1 MSGVDSAQLAR
12 LADAMTAEA
21 CAIAE
26 KPATLVSVTFDAIA
40 APEPGEAG
48 AASVTI
54 TRATRT
60 LVFSR
65 GELRGQDGRLVLSAT
80 AVHRI

>member
-1 MSGVDSAQLAR
+1 MNGVDSALLAR
-12 LADAMTAEA
+12 LADALTAEA

-40 APEPGEAG
+40 APGSGEAC
-48 AASVTI
+48 ATSVTV

-60 LVFSR
+60 LVFSK
-65 GELRGQDGRLVLSAT
+65 GELRGQDGKLVLSAT

>member
-1 MSGVDSAQLAR
+1 MHSDQLAR
-12 LADAMTAEA
+12 LADAMTQAA
-21 CAIAE
+21 AAIAE
-26 KPATLVSVTFDAIA
+26 KPATLVSVTFDQIA
-40 APEPGEAG
+40 TQQPSETATPVVE
-48 AASVTI
+48 V

-65 GELRGQDGRLVLSAT
+65 GDLRGEDGRLLLSAT